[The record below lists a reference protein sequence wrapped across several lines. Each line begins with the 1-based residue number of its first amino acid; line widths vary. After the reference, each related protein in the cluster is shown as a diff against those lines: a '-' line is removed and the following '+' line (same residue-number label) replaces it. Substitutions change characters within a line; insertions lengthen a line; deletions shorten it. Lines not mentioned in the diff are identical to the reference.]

1 MAEPYIINLGIIGGA
16 GGFIGQH
23 HDTAIAMK
31 SGLASDGRP
40 ILYRVVASALSSDPN
55 KSLEAGRMRGISRPY
70 RSYAEMLEGET
81 GREDGIHAV
90 SIRLPNRRQHDA
102 VIAALEAGYHVIV
115 DKPNAIT
122 PLQAV
127 QQAELA
133 AENDL
138 VTAVTFTYSGSPCVR
153 EMRAQ
158 RASGA
163 VGTINGVHA
172 FYPQGWTLGLPE
184 SKVWRLTEEGSGIMG
199 VTFDLGATHC
209 LSDVRYVSGMELAS
223 ITANLKRNAGT
234 IIDGDLITTEDRQV
248 ENYGQVLFTLTNGQ
262 GNEVLGSG
270 YWSQVAAGWG
280 NTHELRLDGDERS
293 LQWANTTI
301 NGSAES
307 LIVRSKSA
315 PAQIWSRDPNA
326 QWFSP
331 LAKRAMRS
339 PGEHGEGFEHWL
351 AAIYGDFIEQ
361 VAGRVYGVQADPL
374 AGEIMTL
381 QDGAISLWNAFKVAE
396 SHLRGG
402 VPVDATYVPEQAGE
416 LEATVMG
423 LLEDNGGRL

>member
-172 FYPQGWTLGLPE
+172 FYP
-184 SKVWRLTEEGSGIMG
+184 
-199 VTFDLGATHC
+199 HC

-248 ENYGQVLFTLTNGQ
+248 ENYGQVLFTLTDGQ